1 MPNATKVQPVQ
12 PEPIKIRIELDG
24 GNFVYHPALLQANQG
39 DLISWRCDQGD
50 FTVSFPERS
59 PFDNVTIQGSQGN
72 PTLPEQ
78 IRGDAEPR
86 VYHYHVAVAVPTSNE
101 KAKHRGEVT
110 IFVDSG
116 CPGIGVSASP

>member
-1 MPNATKVQPVQ
+1 MQETAVAKTGAVEIV
-12 PEPIKIRIELDG
+12 IELDDG
-24 GNFVYHPALLQANQG
+24 ANFVYRPALLKAKPN

-59 PFDNVTIQGSQGN
+59 PFGKVTIQGSRGN
-72 PTLPEQ
+72 STDSQRVRP
-78 IRGDAEPR
+78 DVEPR
-86 VYHYHVAVAVPTSNE
+86 VYHYHVAVAVPTPNE
-101 KAKHRGEVT
+101 KAKRSGEVR